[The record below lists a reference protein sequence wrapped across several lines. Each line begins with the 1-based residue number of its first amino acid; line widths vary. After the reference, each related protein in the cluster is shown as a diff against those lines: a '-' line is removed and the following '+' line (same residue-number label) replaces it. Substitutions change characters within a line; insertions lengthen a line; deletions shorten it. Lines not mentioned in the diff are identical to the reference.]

1 MDAEV
6 VRVVMEIAAFFALA
20 AAGISGFRFAG
31 FGMGALAVALL
42 VPAMDARDYA
52 EILHLLR
59 CDESCDGSR
68 GWYSTE
74 DAWQWDG
81 LWIAAVVGIVTLWIS
96 VALGVAAGV
105 IGVLPRARRISRR
118 AYFVAAVPMAVAVAS
133 FGVFTLIVSPFGDR
147 YGI

>member
-6 VRVVMEIAAFFALA
+6 VRVIMEITAFFALA
-20 AAGISGFRFAG
+20 AAGIWGFPFAG
-31 FGMGALAVALL
+31 FGMAALAAALL

-52 EILHLLR
+52 EILHLFR
-59 CDESCDGSR
+59 CDESCDVSR
-68 GWYSTE
+68 GWSSTE

-96 VALGVAAGV
+96 VALGVAAGA
-105 IGVLPRARRISRR
+105 IGVLPRARRIARR
-118 AYFVAAVPMAVAVAS
+118 AHLVATVPMAIATAS